1 VAQGV
6 ETDGRHG
13 GTKNVTGREAAA
25 RCGWAGENPLMVDYH
40 DTEWGVPVH
49 DDERLYE
56 FLTLEGAQAGLNW
69 QIILNKRENYRKAFK
84 GFDFRAVARFNS
96 RSTERLLRN
105 TGIVRNRMK
114 IESAIT
120 NARMILKIAEEYGS
134 LDAYLWRFTGGKT
147 LRNRWKSFRDIP
159 AQTEESLSMS
169 RDLKKRGFGFVGP
182 TICYAFMQAV
192 GMVND
197 HEEGCFRYC
206 RPGPPRRR

>member
-1 VAQGV
+1 M
-6 ETDGRHG
+6 
-13 GTKNVTGREAAA
+13 TGREAAA